1 MSLSSL
7 LFSYFFLEDSSLIF
21 NIHIKIGGKSSCFA
35 TRLFKNIEIITFL
48 AEFLLLS
55 VLQKSLFHYGKKICL
70 QESPHHSTGI
80 VYIRIKEKNNTF
92 LGVLQSTTA

>member
-35 TRLFKNIEIITFL
+35 TRLFKNIETITFL

-55 VLQKSLFHYGKKICL
+55 VLQKSLFHYGKKSVYRKVHIIQL
-70 QESPHHSTGI
+70 ALSTFASERKI
-80 VYIRIKEKNNTF
+80 IHF
-92 LGVLQSTTA
+92 